1 MKHYVCVVDLLGRAG
16 LLAEA
21 EELIN
26 SMPMES
32 NAAVY
37 EHSCIPVKYMEILNW
52 VGKLMLE
59 LEQES
64 GHYASL
70 SNIYSKAGN
79 G

>member
-52 VGKLMLE
+52 VKEWG
-59 LEQES
+59 S
-64 GHYASL
+64 
-70 SNIYSKAGN
+70 
-79 G
+79 